1 MQEPLLILGISL
13 WDWGALLAY
22 IIGITL
28 VGIWTS
34 KRIHDTA
41 DFYMAGRKTN
51 RLLMVFFAFGVGTS
65 GNDAVGVS
73 SRTYTDGMA
82 GIWYQWLWLF
92 ATPFYWIIAPFFRR
106 MRALTTGDFFE
117 YRYNSSVAGLY
128 SIVGV
133 SQLTLNI
140 GVLFLGAGAMTE
152 AITQGAIPRGATI
165 AIMAAATLIIG
176 IAGGLT
182 AAILTDLIQGIL
194 TVILSFILLPFALHQ
209 VGYMSGMRRI
219 IDNPG
224 MFSLVSP
231 GEINLF
237 HIIMFAVLALIGIV
251 TQPHMMG
258 VAAAGRNEMDGR
270 IGMTGG
276 NMLKRVCTIAWMLT
290 GLAGLAMFMDEPIA
304 HPDLVYGE
312 VARVLLPSIAPGL
325 VGVFLAAL
333 IASVMSSCDAQMIS
347 SSGLFTH
354 NFYRRFLVPGRDE
367 RHYLKVG
374 RVTSVVIVGGG
385 LFFANMVPD
394 VPRGLE
400 WFFHFQA
407 LMGAAFWLGLFWRGA
422 TPAGAW
428 AGTLVAFATLMLT
441 DRAFFHAWASNNLP
455 DFMVWNEQFRLSWR
469 IVSYLTAGFGS
480 AILVSLMTRRVPDA
494 RLQRFYDCLRTPISP
509 DEPSSVEPFLLPEG
523 VTPEPAS
530 KLIDH
535 PALEIPR
542 PTAAGMIG
550 FIVCWGI
557 VVAMVGFVYWIAG
570 MGD

>member
-1 MQEPLLILGISL
+1 MQEHIYLLGISI
-13 WDWGALLAY
+13 WDWVALLAY
-22 IIGITL
+22 IIGITIIG
-28 VGIWTS
+28 VWAS

-51 RLLMVFFAFGVGTS
+51 RILMTFFAFGVGTS

-106 MRALTTGDFFE
+106 MRALTTGDYFE

-128 SIVGV
+128 SVVGV
-133 SQLTLNI
+133 LQLTFNI

-152 AITQGAIPRGATI
+152 AITQGAIPRQITI

-176 IAGGLT
+176 VAGGLT

-209 VGYMSGMRRI
+209 VGYMSGMRAI
-219 IDNPG
+219 IDDPA

-231 GEINLF
+231 GEINLY
-237 HIIMFAVLALIGIV
+237 HIFMFAVVALVGIV

-290 GLAGLAMFMDEPIA
+290 GLAGVAMFMEHPIA

-312 VARVLLPSIAPGL
+312 VARTLLPSIAPGL
-325 VGVFLAAL
+325 VGIFLAAL
-333 IASVMSSCDAQMIS
+333 IASVMSSCDAMMIS

-354 NFYRRFLVPGRDE
+354 NFYRRFIFRNKDE
-367 RHYLKVG
+367 RHYLAVG
-374 RVTSVVIVGGG
+374 RVTSLVIIVGA
-385 LFFANMVPD
+385 LFFANAVAD

-400 WFFHFQA
+400 WFFSIQA
-407 LMGAAFWLGLFWRGA
+407 LMGAAFWVGLFWRGA

-428 AGTLVAFATLMLT
+428 VGTLVAFFILIFT
-441 DRAFFHAWASNNLP
+441 DRSFFHAWANNNLP
-455 DFMVWNEQFRLSWR
+455 DFMIFDEQFRLSWR
-469 IVSYLTAGFGS
+469 ITAYLTAGFGS
-480 AILVSLMTRRVPDA
+480 MILISLFTKRTPEPQ
-494 RLQRFYDCLRTPISP
+494 LERFYGCLRTPIAP
-509 DEPSSVEPFLLPEG
+509 DEPSVVEPFKLPDG
-523 VTPEPAS
+523 TTPSAPN
-530 KLIDH
+530 KLFDH
-535 PALEIPR
+535 PDLEIPR
-542 PTAAGMIG
+542 PTAVGMAG
-550 FIVCWGI
+550 FIICWAI
-557 VVAMVGFVYWIAG
+557 VVAMVAFVYWVAG
-570 MGD
+570 IGA

>member
-1 MQEPLLILGISL
+1 MQDSLHILGLSI
-13 WDWGALLAY
+13 WDWAALGGY
-22 IIGITL
+22 IIGITIIG
-28 VGIWTS
+28 VWAS

-106 MRALTTGDFFE
+106 MRALTTGDYFE
-117 YRYNSSVAGLY
+117 YRYNTSVAGLY

-133 SQLTLNI
+133 MQLTFNI

-152 AITQGAIPRGATI
+152 AITQGAIPRGMTI

-194 TVILSFILLPFALHQ
+194 TIVLSFILLPFALHT
-209 VGYMSGMRRI
+209 VGYMTGMRAAI
-219 IDNPG
+219 NNPD

-237 HIIMFAVLALIGIV
+237 HIFMFAVIALVGIV

-270 IGMTGG
+270 IGMTWG

-290 GLAGLAMFMDEPIA
+290 GLAGVAMFMEQPIA

-312 VARVLLPSIAPGL
+312 VARTLLPAIAPGL

-354 NFYRRFLVPGRDE
+354 NFYRRFIVRGRDE

-374 RVTSVVIVGGG
+374 RVTSFVIIAGA
-385 LFFANMVPD
+385 LLFANTVSD

-400 WFFHFQA
+400 WFFSIQA
-407 LMGAAFWLGLFWRGA
+407 LMGAAFWIGLFWRGA

-428 AGTLVAFATLMLT
+428 AGTVIAFAVLIIT
-441 DRAFFHAWASNNLP
+441 DRAFFHAWATNNLP
-455 DFMVWNEQFRLSWR
+455 DFMIFNDQFRLSWR
-469 IVSYLTAGFGS
+469 MASYLSAGFGS
-480 AILVSLMTRRVPDA
+480 AILVSLVTKRVPDA
-494 RLQRFYDCLRTPISP
+494 QLQRFYDCLRTPIIP
-509 DEPSSVEPFLLPEG
+509 DEPSCVEPFKLPEG
-523 VTPEPAS
+523 ATPGKPD
-530 KLIDH
+530 KLINH
-535 PALEIPR
+535 PDLEIPR
-542 PTAAGMIG
+542 PSAAGMIG
-550 FIVCWGI
+550 FVVCWA
-557 VVAMVGFVYWIAG
+557 VVIAMVAFVYWVASIGA
-570 MGD
+570 

>member
-1 MQEPLLILGISL
+1 MQEPSLFLGISL
-13 WDWGALLAY
+13 WDWAALLAY
-22 IIGITL
+22 IVGITIIG
-28 VGIWTS
+28 VWTS
-34 KRIHDTA
+34 RRIHDTA
-41 DFYMAGRKTN
+41 DFYMAGRKTK

-128 SIVGV
+128 SVVGV
-133 SQLTLNI
+133 AQLTLNI

-152 AITQGAIPRGATI
+152 AITQGAIPRDMTI
-165 AIMAAATLIIG
+165 AIMATATLIIG

-209 VGYMSGMRRI
+209 VGYMRGMREI
-219 IDNPG
+219 ISDAD

-237 HIIMFAVLALIGIV
+237 HIFMFAVVALVGIV

-258 VAAAGRNEMDGR
+258 VGAAGRNEMDGR

-276 NMLKRVCTIAWMLT
+276 NMLKRLCTIAWMLT
-290 GLAGLAMFMDEPIA
+290 GLAGLAMFMDRPIS

-312 VARVLLPSIAPGL
+312 VARTLLPSIAPGL

-333 IASVMSSCDAQMIS
+333 IASVMSSCDAMMIS

-354 NFYRRFLVPGRDE
+354 NFYRRFILPNRDE
-367 RHYLKVG
+367 RHYLMVG
-374 RVTSVVIVGGG
+374 RITSLVIVIGA
-385 LFFANMVPD
+385 LFFARIVPD

-400 WFFHFQA
+400 WFFNFQA

-428 AGTLVAFATLMLT
+428 TGTLVAFAVLMLT
-441 DRAFFHAWASNNLP
+441 DRSFFHSWASNNLP

-480 AILVSLMTRRVPDA
+480 AILVSLATRRVPEA
-494 RLQRFYDCLRTPISP
+494 RLKRFYDCLRTPISP
-509 DEPSSVEPFLLPEG
+509 DEPSSVVPFSLPEG
-523 VTPEPAS
+523 VQPTPAN
-530 KLIDH
+530 KLFNH
-535 PALEIPR
+535 PDIEVPK
-542 PTAAGMIG
+542 PTTAGMVG
-550 FIVCWGI
+550 FAVCWVI
-557 VVAMVGFVYWIAG
+557 VVLMVAFVYWIAG
-570 MGD
+570 IGA